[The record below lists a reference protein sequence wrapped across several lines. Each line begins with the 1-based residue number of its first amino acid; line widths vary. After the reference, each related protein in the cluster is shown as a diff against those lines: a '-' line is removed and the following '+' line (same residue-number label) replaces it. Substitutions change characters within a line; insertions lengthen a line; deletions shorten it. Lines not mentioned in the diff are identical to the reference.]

1 MLILSVI
8 IPMYNVEQYIKEC
21 LDSIFNQNFE
31 DRYQIEVIVVDDGST
46 DNSYSIVNKYAKK
59 YSNIILL
66 KQKNSGQSMARNR
79 AMSIAKGKY
88 IFFCDSDDYIDRDS
102 LLKLI
107 NICEKNKLD
116 FLKTGWKTIYE
127 EKNKFI
133 ENVPPNELIS
143 LKYELSINYFKRSIS
158 NWYNAVPWNGIYLR
172 EFLLLNKLFF
182 PEGIQFEDNTFALKT
197 FFANHSTQ
205 IMQISDTFYNARIR
219 KGSITNEKTEIK
231 KIEDQLKNINL
242 MNEFIETHVK
252 KSDKKFA
259 KRAVASLTSTMID
272 YYFQLGT
279 ADRKIIRS
287 KINLKIIVDGI
298 LYPQFKSTRIKF
310 CLFLLSKTIL
320 EFILKRKSGK
330 NYV

>member
-1 MLILSVI
+1 
-8 IPMYNVEQYIKEC
+8 MYNVEQYIKKC
-21 LDSIFNQNFE
+21 LDSVLNQNFE
-31 DRYQIEVIVVDDGST
+31 IGYRIEVIIVDDGST
-46 DNSYSIVNKYAKK
+46 DNSYFIANEYAKK
-59 YSNIILL
+59 CSNIILL
-66 KQKNSGQSMARNR
+66 KQKNSGQSITRNR

-88 IFFCDSDDYIDRDS
+88 IFFCDSDDFIDKNS
-102 LLKLI
+102 LSKLI
-107 NICEKNKLD
+107 DICEKNKLD

-127 EKNKFI
+127 EKNKII
-133 ENVPPNELIS
+133 ENVPPNKLIS
-143 LKYELSINYFKRSIS
+143 LNYESSINYFKRSIS
-158 NWYNAVPWNGIYLR
+158 NWYNVVPWNGIYLR
-172 EFLLLNKLFF
+172 EFLFSNKLLF
-182 PEGIQFEDNTFALKT
+182 PEKIQFEDNTFALKT
-197 FFANHSTQ
+197 FFVNYNTR
-205 IMQISDTFYNARIR
+205 IMQISNTFYNARIR
-219 KGSITNEKTEIK
+219 KGSITNEKIEIK
-231 KIEDQLKNINL
+231 KIEDQLKNIDL
-242 MNEFIETHVK
+242 INEFIETHVK

-298 LYPQFKSTRIKF
+298 LCPQFKSTRIKF